1 LGFVVLAAAVYLL
14 VVIALKFHRVK
25 TPESILSELPGNI
38 DVSLRRIHHTNT
50 KDGVLQWEL
59 VANKVD
65 YYNDTGIAR
74 FTDAEMALNSGE
86 RKGKYTLKSDIA
98 DYHKKTGDVKLK
110 GNVSATGETG
120 IKFTTGHLDY
130 IADRSLI
137 STNDRVRI
145 EDGKLLVRGVGM
157 ELRVNEKKVRILRD
171 VNAVI
176 QIRKN

>member
-1 LGFVVLAAAVYLL
+1 MGFLVLAAAVYLL

-25 TPESILSELPGNI
+25 TPDNILAELPGNI

-50 KDGVLQWEL
+50 KDGALQWDL

-74 FTDAEMALNSGE
+74 FTGAEMALNSVE
-86 RKGKYTLKSDIA
+86 KTGKYTLKADVA

-110 GNVSATGETG
+110 GNVSASSEAGMR
-120 IKFTTGHLDY
+120 FTTGHVDY
-130 IADRSLI
+130 IAGRSLI
-137 STNDRVRI
+137 STSDRVRL
-145 EDGKLLVRGVGM
+145 EHGKLLVSGAGM
-157 ELRVNEKKVRILRD
+157 ELRVDEKKVRILRD

-176 QIRKN
+176 RTRKN